1 MPALRSGC
9 RLRTRM
15 ALAMLLSIS
24 FLGGLAPRPADAQHE
39 EMATLTLH
47 SRFCPP
53 GYEGNELFDDCHGD
67 AGIQGVQFGI
77 LGPRNASGTPGPSGN
92 LTFSDLPAG
101 AYIVRNTLPA
111 DLQRP
116 AVYCS
121 TGDGAEATRL
131 EVDTAGPEPSVR
143 IELTPGEALICDWY
157 TIPEADYN
165 STRSNLT
172 IHNRFCPIG
181 YQGEDE
187 FTDCHDD
194 IGIAYIS
201 YALSGPE
208 SRNAVLDVG
217 DATFSW
223 LAPGRYAL
231 TTDST
236 LPAMVVCSDFNDV
249 ETVLFEQR
257 VENGGPVSLQQE
269 AGVSLVCDWY
279 AYPDEAFYR
288 NGMSVPVIV
297 AACEEKQ
304 PISLGA
310 GLFPEGCRGVA
321 NVTVTVY
328 PNLAGPDYADACT
341 TNADGICH
349 VSLPFQVP
357 LTAEVDESNLP
368 AGYEPEA
375 NPFYAGVAFTEFA
388 AVVVLLLPDP
398 RGD

>member
-1 MPALRSGC
+1 
-9 RLRTRM
+9 M
-15 ALAMLLSIS
+15 ALAMLLSLA
-24 FLGGLAPRPADAQHE
+24 FLGGLAPLQVNARQAA
-39 EMATLTLH
+39 MATLTLH

-53 GYEGNELFDDCHGD
+53 GYTGNELFDDCHGD
-67 AGIQGVQFGI
+67 PGIQGVQFGI
-77 LGPRNASGTPGPSGN
+77 RGPRNASGTPDQTGN
-92 LTFSDLPAG
+92 LSFSDLPAG
-101 AYIVRNTLPA
+101 SYTVRTTLPA

-131 EVDTAGPEPSVR
+131 DVDNSGPEPTVQ
-143 IELTPGEALICDWY
+143 INLTPREALICDWY

-165 STRSNLT
+165 RTRANLT
-172 IHNRFCPIG
+172 LHNRFCPIG
-181 YQGEDE
+181 YQGDDE

-201 YALSGPE
+201 YGLSGPE
-208 SRNAVLDVG
+208 SRNALLDVG

-231 TTDST
+231 RTDST
-236 LPAMVVCSDFNDV
+236 LPALVVCSDFNDV

-257 VENGGPVSLQQE
+257 VTGGGPVTLDLR

-279 AYPDEAFYR
+279 AYPDESFYR
-288 NGMSVPVIV
+288 NGSPLPVIV
-297 AACEEKQ
+297 AACQEKQ

-310 GLFPEGCRGVA
+310 GLYPDGCRGVG
-321 NVTVTVY
+321 NVLVTVY
-328 PNLAGPDYADACT
+328 PNLAGPDYGDRCT

-357 LTAEVDESNLP
+357 LTADVDETNIP
-368 AGYEPEA
+368 AGYMLEA
-375 NPFYAGVAFTEFA
+375 NPFYAGVAYTEFA